1 MQQHAIEGQQH
12 DNNDLRLKFRIGKI
26 VHTFIKVVNSNH
38 CGAREPQEYQ
48 GIGHGLLQARHMLT
62 VMPGLFLTF
71 QQVPDHLGVTG
82 EYQADGNATGQ

>member
-1 MQQHAIEGQQH
+1 MQQHAVKSQQQ
-12 DNNDLRLKFRIGKI
+12 DNNDFCLKFWIGKI
-26 VHTFIKVVNSNH
+26 VHAFIKVINTNH

-48 GIGHGLLQARHMLT
+48 GIGHGLLQARHVLT
-62 VMPGLFLTF
+62 VMPGFLMTF